1 MLTRVP
7 KGTKDVLPAETARLQ
22 ALEAL
27 IREKTRLA
35 GYQEIRTPVFEHTE
49 LFTRSVGESSDV
61 VRKEMYT
68 FLDKGG
74 RSVTLKPESTAG
86 VVRAFLEAGMHNLP
100 LPIKL
105 YYLYSPHFRYEAP
118 QSGRLR
124 EHHQFGVECFGAKE
138 ASADAEVI
146 WLAVDLL
153 QTLGIQN
160 VSLHINSIGCP
171 VCRPAYKE
179 MLLTYLHA
187 KKDLLC
193 GDCKER
199 IEINPLRVL
208 DCKVPGCQA
217 ELTDA
222 PRMLDHLCGECAAH
236 FESLKSFLKAA
247 ELPFVVDTGI
257 VRGLDYYTKTV
268 FEILMD
274 TTSGS
279 LAACAGGRYDGLME
293 ELGGPSIPAVGFG
306 MGMERVL
313 MLLDALSADELKLI
327 IAQSKPDVFIAPL
340 DASLAPTAFSLLKE
354 FRNLG
359 LKADMN
365 HTPRGL
371 RAQFKYADKLD
382 AAYVAILGEDEAK
395 KGVIKL
401 RDMRS
406 GDEWDAPLPDAA
418 RMLKEKVY
426 GKAEKE
432 CSHE

>member
-22 ALEAL
+22 ALEAM
-27 IREKTRLA
+27 IREKARLA

-68 FLDKGG
+68 FLDKGD
-74 RSVTLKPESTAG
+74 RSITLKPESTAG
-86 VVRAFLEAGMHNLP
+86 VVRAFLEAGLNNQP
-100 LPIKL
+100 LPMKF

-146 WLAVDLL
+146 WIAMDLL
-153 QTLGIQN
+153 QSLGIQN
-160 VSLHINSIGCP
+160 VTLRINSIGCP

-179 MLLTYLHA
+179 MLLTYLRA
-187 KKDLLC
+187 KMDLLC
-193 GDCKER
+193 GDCKDR

-222 PRMLDHLCGECAAH
+222 PRMLDHLCDECSEH
-236 FESLKSFLKAA
+236 FESLKSFLDAA
-247 ELPFVVDTGI
+247 DLQYVVDTGI

-268 FEILMD
+268 FEITTD
-274 TTSGS
+274 TETGT
-279 LAACAGGRYDGLME
+279 LTACGGGRYDGLME
-293 ELGGPSIPAVGFG
+293 ELGGPSIPSVGFG

-313 MLLDALSADELKLI
+313 MLLDMLREEDSKLI
-327 IAQSKPDVFIAPL
+327 VLQSAPDVFIAPL
-340 DASLAPTAFSLLKE
+340 DRALAPAAFRLLKE
-354 FRNLG
+354 CRGLG
-359 LKADMN
+359 LKSDMN
-365 HTPRGL
+365 HTARGL
-371 RAQFKYADKLD
+371 RAQFKYADKLG

-395 KGVIKL
+395 KGVVKL
-401 RDMRS
+401 RDMKS
-406 GDEWDAPLPDAA
+406 GEEWETPLADAPSI
-418 RMLKEKVY
+418 LKDRICKPSEEE
-426 GKAEKE
+426 GTL
-432 CSHE
+432 